1 MPGQPSFRV
10 ALRCVV
16 SASLI
21 GFGLVACAPTNTGTT
36 YSRAALGQVGSVS
49 FGTVVG
55 MRPVQIAGSQSGVG
69 AVAGAAAGGVAGSF
83 IGGDWRSQALMGLG
97 GAIVGGLAGNAIE
110 GGVTRGS
117 AIEFVVRE
125 DRGGDIAVVQTN
137 EDALQVGDRVVVNRG
152 DRTRLSRAAGG
163 PPLGGGFIAPMGGI
177 VK

>member
-1 MPGQPSFRV
+1 MPGQPRFRV
-10 ALRCVV
+10 ALRCVA
-16 SASLI
+16 SAALI
-21 GFGLVACAPTNTGTT
+21 GLGVVACAPTNTGTT
-36 YSRAALGQVGSVS
+36 YSRSALGQAGSVS
-49 FGTVVG
+49 YGTVVG

-83 IGGDWRSQALMGLG
+83 IGGDWRSQALMGIG

-152 DRTRLSRAAGG
+152 ERTRLSRAAGG
-163 PPLGGGFIAPMGGI
+163 PPPGSGFAAPMGAM

>member
-69 AVAGAAAGGVAGSF
+69 AVAGAAAGG
-83 IGGDWRSQALMGLG
+83 LGLG
-97 GAIVGGLAGNAIE
+97 KIMGA
-110 GGVTRGS
+110 
-117 AIEFVVRE
+117 
-125 DRGGDIAVVQTN
+125 
-137 EDALQVGDRVVVNRG
+137 
-152 DRTRLSRAAGG
+152 
-163 PPLGGGFIAPMGGI
+163 PGGGIASGLSKMVERKMFGQDFGEGVPHFARGVVADVAYRVDGL
-177 VK
+177 VRRTSR